1 MFIYYPTSGETVT
14 RAELVHNIPTQNDNF
29 LIRGIEL
36 SRPRNGKLQISIF
49 PSSFLLRI
57 KFIKT
62 VVHTASCP
70 PLLLSFQTDNSES
83 EMQQSQMEGQIQC
96 SSSPATTT
104 TTGTSHP
111 SNIQYPTLGQ
121 AAYPFPDPY
130 YRGTNIF
137 NPYETQSYPAQ
148 PYPGQPMVHLQF
160 MGIQQAGVPL
170 PSDTVEE
177 PVFVNA
183 KQYHGILRR
192 RQCRAKAESEHK
204 ANKSRKPYLH
214 ESRHLHA
221 LRRSRGCGG
230 RFEKKDKQQKEKG
243 SNDNNPQS
251 QSQMNIN
258 LNSDKT

>member
-1 MFIYYPTSGETVT
+1 MAGDPET
-14 RAELVHNIPTQNDNF
+14 ENF
-29 LIRGIEL
+29 
-36 SRPRNGKLQISIF
+36 KYQ
-49 PSSFLLRI
+49 SSFNLL
-57 KFIKT
+57 T
-62 VVHTASCP
+62 ETQVHQICGSHSIMSSSAPEFS
-70 PLLLSFQTDNSES
+70 DNSES
-83 EMQQSQMEGQIQC
+83 EMQQSQMDAQIQC

-183 KQYHGILRR
+183 KQYHGIMRR
-192 RQCRAKAESEHK
+192 RQCRAKAESENK

-230 RFEKKDKQQKEKG
+230 RFEKKDKQQNEK
-243 SNDNNPQS
+243 
-251 QSQMNIN
+251 
-258 LNSDKT
+258 DKSRFVVVAFVLSIS